1 MNTTIWIED
10 WQMQC
15 CGTPFKIGDTVK
27 WTILKW
33 EFEKPTVDVGKVDY
47 YYENHAES
55 NDNLFEIE
63 GVVTQIL
70 AIHFVYELDT
80 KTKVNIPISGITIPV
95 NEANDGWE
103 ENVIDEMEFAAYF
116 VKLENVS
123 IKACADL

>member
-1 MNTTIWIED
+1 METAIWIED

-15 CGTPFKIGDTVK
+15 CGTSFQIGDTVK

-33 EFEKPTVDVGKVDY
+33 EFEKPIVDVGEIDFL
-47 YYENHAES
+47 YENHAES

-70 AIHFVYELDT
+70 AIHYVYELNT
-80 KTKVNIPISGITIPV
+80 KTRAHIPISGITVPV
-95 NEANDGWE
+95 NEADGWNE
-103 ENVIDEMEFAAYF
+103 DINDEMEFAAYC

-123 IKACADL
+123 IKSV